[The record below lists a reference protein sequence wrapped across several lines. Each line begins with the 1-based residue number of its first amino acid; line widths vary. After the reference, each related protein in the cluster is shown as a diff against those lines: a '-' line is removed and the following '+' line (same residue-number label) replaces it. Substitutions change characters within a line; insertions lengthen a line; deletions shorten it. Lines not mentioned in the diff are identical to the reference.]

1 MLKNQRKSD
10 PGSTRKYLLALGG
23 TISTADGRPTRRC
36 AAKASQII
44 GRFFEELSSAPAP
57 IDSGSIGDDE
67 GELSDLDG
75 NGDLDESF
83 HPGLSNS
90 CEESLD
96 SPDSLE
102 SPEPPPVTP
111 KIEVTIPERSGE
123 SDIGDSSWDS
133 EVLIGIIVNLLYPN
147 LHIPARESSVG
158 WVAKHVPNKSPHQCI
173 TKFAQMFE
181 KRASSRHHPIK
192 PAKPNEEDVIRGRAG
207 TGLRMRCIR
216 KLLKQTDA
224 KRTPHDPLSS
234 CDGNALNTE
243 ATLDQLDSVFSTAR
257 LSIKHPSP
265 KLKSRVSPRPSLSD
279 SEVVSPLTH
288 NRDLLDAYVIRL
300 TKGRQKV
307 TIQNAKTKSVE
318 SVAIVPRKKRAPL
331 NNVNEWVSSHQKRTS
346 TDTEDLYC
354 DYRDDDPI
362 PHTPP
367 EQSQHNQTSCDSP
380 NSPPTPTAAASTTTS
395 TTNMCNTLSAPTQP
409 NQTPQDTESTNKASN
424 E

>member
-1 MLKNQRKSD
+1 MLKNQRESD

-57 IDSGSIGDDE
+57 IDYGSIGDDE
-67 GELSDLDG
+67 GDLSDLDG

-83 HPGLSNS
+83 HPSLSNS

-96 SPDSLE
+96 SPDSLD
-102 SPEPPPVTP
+102 SPESPPVTP
-111 KIEVTIPERSGE
+111 KIEVTMSPIPERSGE
-123 SDIGDSSWDS
+123 SDNGDSSWDS
-133 EVLIGIIVNLLYPN
+133 EQENQLCAGYMS
-147 LHIPARESSVG
+147 IPPQSKYFWVQ
-158 WVAKHVPNKSPHQCI
+158 VAKHVPNKSPHQCI

-192 PAKPNEEDVIRGRAG
+192 PEKPSEEDVIRGRAG

-224 KRTPHDPLSS
+224 KQAPHDPLSS
-234 CDGNALNTE
+234 CDRHALNTE

-257 LSIKHPSP
+257 LTVKHASP
-265 KLKSRVSPRPSLSD
+265 KPKSTVSPRTSLSD

-300 TKGRQKV
+300 AKGRQKV
-307 TIQNAKTKSVE
+307 TLQNAKTKSFE
-318 SVAIVPRKKRAPL
+318 SAAIVPRKKRAPL

-346 TDTEDLYC
+346 TDTDDLYF

-367 EQSQHNQTSCDSP
+367 EQSQHNQTSSDSP
-380 NSPPTPTAAASTTTS
+380 NSPPTPTAAASTNTS
-395 TTNMCNTLSAPTQP
+395 TTNTCHTLS
-409 NQTPQDTESTNKASN
+409 TPQPLNQSLQYTQSTNKQSN